1 MNNSQQQ
8 QQQQQQPERQRLPQI
23 YTIEQMEPILAS
35 ERFALDL
42 IDAVEAGFVAYSR
55 GAFNAAPIQTLGAPP
70 LAPFS
75 DCENYAAQTCVKS
88 GYITGDDTFCIK
100 VASGGHPMPS
110 NSGLLQVY
118 SQATGQLETLLLDE
132 GLLTEHR
139 TAAAGAVAA
148 KHMMLLLQH
157 HDDAKSTSS
166 IIKTIGILG
175 TGVQARFQLRY
186 LKHVTNCRTVLV
198 WGRNQERAAQ
208 YQTDMQK
215 EGWTVELA
223 SQPSDLWDTCDLIV
237 TTTCAREP
245 VLLASDKNKQQQRR
259 RHITCIGA
267 DAPGKIELAVELVA
281 SAHLCVAD
289 SRLQTVERGEFQT
302 AIAQGWVAS
311 ERVMELGELIVAETK
326 PEIPLNGLSI
336 FDSSGV
342 AVQDCAAAKLMSRL
356 LEENKQ

>member
-1 MNNSQQQ
+1 MSNSHHQQS
-8 QQQQQQPERQRLPQI
+8 PERQKLPHI
-23 YTIEQMEPILAS
+23 YTLEQMEPILVS
-35 ERFALDL
+35 SRFALEL

-75 DCENYAAQTCVKS
+75 DCKKYAAQTCVKS

-118 SQATGQLETLLLDE
+118 SQSTGQLETLLLDE

-148 KHMMLLLQH
+148 KHMMMLRH
-157 HDDAKSTSS
+157 GDDGDARNS
-166 IIKTIGILG
+166 ILKTIGILG

-186 LKHVTNCRTVLV
+186 LKHVTNYRNVLV
-198 WGRNQERAAQ
+198 WGQNRERAAQ
-208 YQTDMQK
+208 YQEEMEK
-215 EGWTVELA
+215 EGWNVELA
-223 SQPSDLWDTCDLIV
+223 SHPSDLWETCDMIV

-245 VLLASDKNKQQQRR
+245 VLTSSADKDKKQQRR

-267 DAPGKIELAVELVA
+267 DAPGKMELGVDLVA
-281 SAHLCVAD
+281 SADLCVAD

-302 AIAQGWVAS
+302 AIAQGLVAS
-311 ERVMELGELIVAETK
+311 DRVMELGELIVAEIK
-326 PEIPLNGLSI
+326 PEIPPNGLSI

-342 AVQDCAAAKLMSRL
+342 AVQDCAVAKLMSRL
-356 LEENKQ
+356 LIENKNDAV